1 MCQHPLSSPFKYAFL
16 RTTRL
21 SYKVYWFVTMQHIL
35 LNEVW
40 SESTWLFLLSIQS
53 VGICRHYYSEA
64 AALLFLDKVVLQYY
78 YADTCHGYTVHRRE
92 WGLHVFWSWI
102 YGSRW
107 IVQAKNLLSHL
118 SMLSSPCVIFFWNDE
133 ATDRLDWVGFQQYL
147 WRSSFKHHDQI
158 LTTQPK
164 KVFLDGKNSHMYFS
178 LHFKFNSF
186 KATKSNSKCMKDKL
200 PTRKQYY
207 VLQ

>member
-1 MCQHPLSSPFKYAFL
+1 M
-16 RTTRL
+16 
-21 SYKVYWFVTMQHIL
+21 
-35 LNEVW
+35 
-40 SESTWLFLLSIQS
+40 
-53 VGICRHYYSEA
+53 
-64 AALLFLDKVVLQYY
+64 LFLDKVVLQYY
-78 YADTCHGYTVHRRE
+78 YADTCHGYTVHRKE

-102 YGSRW
+102 YRSRW

-164 KVFLDGKNSHMYFS
+164 RFS
-178 LHFKFNSF
+178 LMVKILICTFPYISSSTVLKPPNLIANVW
-186 KATKSNSKCMKDKL
+186 KTNYQQGSNIMFYN
-200 PTRKQYY
+200 KQSDT
-207 VLQ
+207 